1 MPWTITAKSE
11 TDAEILLYD
20 VIGGYDDNWDYQ
32 GAKALIGKI
41 KALGDVK
48 NIRLRI
54 NSVGGDVFEAQA
66 MYSYLKTHPAAVTVR
81 IDGLAASAASL
92 VAMAGDRI
100 IMPRNALMMIHNPAM
115 WACGE
120 AEDMREAAEVLDKVR
135 DTIAHAYMEK
145 TGLDREHIVSM
156 MQDETWMSAEEA
168 LALGF
173 CDALDDPVEIAA
185 LATGGGTML
194 FRGPEGSARL
204 GPRMASKLPKDF
216 TQTVPMAFAARAIP
230 FEGYK
235 EDDDLKIENIA
246 DLERECPQLVAQ
258 VRNAAEGEGYEKGVQ
273 AERERLK
280 ALDNLNA
287 PGRKAII
294 GKAKYEEPKDARDIA
309 IELLQ
314 ADRNVSALSNR
325 SLDAA
330 ACNVALTPQATAGTQ
345 EQRQAMI
352 DKIAGAINSMR
363 GYAL

>member
-48 NIRLRI
+48 NIQLRI

-66 MYSYLKTHPAAVTVR
+66 MYSYLKTHPAAVTVC

-92 VAMAGDRI
+92 VAMAGDKI
-100 IMPRNALMMIHNPAM
+100 IMPKNALMMIHNPAM

-135 DTIAHAYMEK
+135 DTLAHAYVEK
-145 TGLDREHIVSM
+145 TGLDRDRIISM

-173 CDALDDPVEIAA
+173 CDTLDGAVEIAA
-185 LATGGGTML
+185 LASKGGTL
-194 FRGPEGSARL
+194 LLGGPEGSARL
-204 GPRMASKLPKDF
+204 GPGMASKLPKSF
-216 TQTVPMAFAARAIP
+216 TQTTHLAFAAHEIP
-230 FEGYK
+230 FEGHE
-235 EDDDLKIENIA
+235 EDDNLKIENIA

-258 VRNAAEGEGYEKGVQ
+258 IRDIAGGEGYERGVQ

-280 ALDNLNA
+280 ALDSLSS
-287 PGRKAII
+287 PGREAII
-294 GKAKYEEPKDARDIA
+294 DKAKYQEPKDARDIA

-314 ADRNVSALSNR
+314 ADKNASALADR
-325 SLDAA
+325 SIDAD
-330 ACNVALTPQATAGTQ
+330 ACNAALTPQAAAGTQ
-345 EQRQAMI
+345 EQTQAMI
-352 DKIAGAINSMR
+352 DKIAGEINSMR
-363 GYAL
+363 GYAR